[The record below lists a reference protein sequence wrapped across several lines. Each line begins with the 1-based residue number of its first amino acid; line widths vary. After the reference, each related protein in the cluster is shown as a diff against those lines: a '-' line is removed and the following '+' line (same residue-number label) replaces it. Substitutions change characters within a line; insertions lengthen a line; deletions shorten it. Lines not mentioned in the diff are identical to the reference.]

1 MVKDFLIGILCLGN
15 LEEEEELDTEEE
27 KSDQIELYIRWW
39 QLNVFLPMLH
49 FIKPPTT
56 FPENKVSANNL
67 AYFLLLFAGTKFRF
81 FGHFISIFVLPIFHF
96 WFLVTFGSGVTQI
109 QKYYITFV

>member
-1 MVKDFLIGILCLGN
+1 MEK
-15 LEEEEELDTEEE
+15 EEELDTEEE
-27 KSDQIELYIRWW
+27 KSDQIDLYIRWW

-81 FGHFISIFVLPIFHF
+81 LAISYQFLFIPFFIFGFWSLLATNELFIQFSFFVG
-96 WFLVTFGSGVTQI
+96 FGQRSYENT
-109 QKYYITFV
+109 T